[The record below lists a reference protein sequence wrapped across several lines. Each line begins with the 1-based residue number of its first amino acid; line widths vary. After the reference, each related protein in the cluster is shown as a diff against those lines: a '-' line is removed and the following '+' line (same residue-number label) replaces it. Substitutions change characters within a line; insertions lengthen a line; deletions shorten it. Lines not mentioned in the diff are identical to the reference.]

1 MNIGKTVFAQLMSM
15 MPEYEFDKC
24 VARYNGN
31 HRVRNFTCRDHF
43 YVMCFAQLTQRDS
56 LRDIE
61 NCLNAVSNK
70 LYHCGIRHA
79 VPRNTLAKA
88 NELRSWRIYA
98 DFAQVLVDIARPM
111 YQNDNNF
118 RLDMDNLVYAFD
130 SSTISL
136 CLKLCPWATFRE
148 NKGGVKMHTLLDLRG
163 NLPVFVRLTEASVHD
178 VRILDELYIEP
189 AAIYVIDRG
198 YLDYYRLYNRIHGQR
213 AFFVS
218 LAKDNM
224 KYDVISSSPI
234 DMETGVVSDEMIKLT
249 GYRTA
254 KYYPEALRMV
264 VYEDFAANV
273 VYEFITNNT
282 AFDPLTISELY
293 RERWQVELF
302 FKWIKQHLKIK
313 SFYGTSQNAVFC
325 QIWIALCMYLLLAIA
340 KKRCKIEQTLY
351 SFSQICGITP
361 FEKVP
366 LNELF
371 SKTSTSVPVDDFPN
385 LFSNNHF

>member
-1 MNIGKTVFAQLMSM
+1 MNHGKTVFAQLMSM

-31 HRVRNFTCRDHF
+31 YRVRNFTCRDHF
-43 YVMCFAQLTQRDS
+43 YVMSFAQLTQRDS

-61 NCLNAVSNK
+61 NCLKAVSNK

-88 NELRSWRIYA
+88 NELRNWRIYA

-118 RLDMDNLVYAFD
+118 RIDIDNLVYAFD

-148 NKGGVKMHTLLDLRG
+148 NKGGIKMHTLLDLKC

-178 VRILDELYIEP
+178 VKILDNLYIEP
-189 AAIYVIDRG
+189 AAIYVIDKG
-198 YLDYYRLYNRIHGQR
+198 YLDFFRLFNLIHGNR
-213 AFFVS
+213 AFFVTR
-218 LAKDNM
+218 AKDNM
-224 KYDVISSSPI
+224 HYAVESSSPT
-234 DMETGVVSDEMIKLT
+234 DMQTGVISDEMIRLT
-249 GYRTA
+249 GY
-254 KYYPEALRMV
+254 KSGKHYPEPFRMV
-264 VYEDFAANV
+264 VYEDYATDI
-273 VYEFITNNT
+273 VYRFITNNT
-282 AFDPLTISELY
+282 MLDPLTISELY

-313 SFYGTSQNAVFC
+313 SFYGTNQNAVFC
-325 QIWIALCMYLLLAIA
+325 QIWIALCTYLIIAIA
-340 KKRCKIEQTLY
+340 KKRWKIDQSLY

-366 LNELF
+366 INELF
-371 SKTSTSVPVDDFPN
+371 SKSSTSVPVDGSPN

>member
-198 YLDYYRLYNRIHGQR
+198 YLDYFRLYNRIHGQR

-224 KYDVISSSPI
+224 KYDVISSSPT
-234 DMETGVVSDEMIKLT
+234 DMQTGVISDEMIRLA

-302 FKWIKQHLKIK
+302 FYVKQMI
-313 SFYGTSQNAVFC
+313 
-325 QIWIALCMYLLLAIA
+325 M
-340 KKRCKIEQTLY
+340 
-351 SFSQICGITP
+351 
-361 FEKVP
+361 
-366 LNELF
+366 
-371 SKTSTSVPVDDFPN
+371 
-385 LFSNNHF
+385 

>member
-1 MNIGKTVFAQLMSM
+1 MNHGKTVFAQLMSM

-24 VARYNGN
+24 VARYDGN
-31 HRVRNFTCRDHF
+31 YRVRNFSCRDHF

-61 NCLNAVSNK
+61 NCLKAVSNK
-70 LYHCGIRHA
+70 LYHCGIKHA

-88 NELRSWRIYA
+88 NENRDWRIYA
-98 DFAQVLVDIARPM
+98 DFARVLVDIARPM

-118 RLDMDNLVYAFD
+118 RLDIDNLIYAFD

-148 NKGGVKMHTLLDLRG
+148 NKGGVKMHTLLDLKC

-178 VRILDELYIEP
+178 VKILDELYIEP
-189 AAIYVIDRG
+189 AAIYVVDKG
-198 YLDYYRLYNRIHGQR
+198 YVDFFRLFNLIHVNR
-213 AFFVS
+213 AFFVTR
-218 LAKDNM
+218 AKDNM
-224 KYDVISSSPI
+224 QYAVESSSPTHLQ
-234 DMETGVVSDEMIKLT
+234 TGVISDEMIRLT
-249 GYRTA
+249 GYKSA
-254 KYYPEALRMV
+254 KHYPEPFRMV
-264 VYEDFAANV
+264 VYEDYATNV
-273 VYEFITNNT
+273 VYKFITNNT
-282 AFDPLTISELY
+282 ALDPLTIADLY
-293 RERWQVELF
+293 RERWQVEVF
-302 FKWIKQHLKIK
+302 FKWIKQHLRIK

-325 QIWIALCMYLLLAIA
+325 QIWIALCMFLIISIA
-340 KKRCKIEQTLY
+340 KKRCKIDQSLY

-371 SKTSTSVPVDDFPN
+371 SKSSMSIPIDDSPN

>member
-224 KYDVISSSPI
+224 KYDFISSSPI